1 MTTSLRPHQERTL
14 LALEAAHRRVKRVCV
29 VKPTGAGKSVTGRV
43 WAARRLGD
51 LGPGLV
57 LAHRIELLTQ
67 FRKHLAVEGV
77 DAGIVSPDHTSE
89 PWKKVQCASLDTLVA
104 RGEVPEAKWVIWDEA
119 HHSAAETWLPVLQ
132 AQPEALVLGLT
143 ATPQRSDGKPLGD
156 IYEELVIGA
165 EYSELIAA
173 GYLVPCRVLRPERY
187 LGSDFA
193 ADPVEA
199 WMEKATRMEGGRVV
213 SLRGF
218 IFSRTVTDAKQQAE
232 DLCRRGVRAACVDG
246 KMPDK
251 KRAAIMAAYEAGEL
265 DVLTNVHILTEGV
278 DIPDAQVCMLARS
291 PQHAGTYL
299 QMVGRVLRAFAGKAW
314 ALLID
319 LPGCSHEHG
328 IPTADRDYA
337 LSGRSIQTKGEALT
351 VCLKCGYTQRAAVRV
366 CEGCG
371 HERPKRATWN
381 GPKIWN
387 LELLEYYENT
397 GELEDAPAALKR
409 AEWDRLIDVCARKS
423 FGVSFAISEYGKTF
437 GDRPS
442 DALMKEIGEAERVA
456 ELKRLLRLQ
465 MQKGLKIGWISHAY
479 KQTFGAF
486 PSRALREAAGVPLPS
501 AEEWA
506 R

>member
-1 MTTSLRPHQERTL
+1 MTSLRPHQERTL

-67 FRKHLAVEGV
+67 FRKHLADVGV

-132 AQPEALVLGLT
+132 AQPDALVLGLT

-156 IYEELVIGA
+156 IYEELIVGA
-165 EYSELIAA
+165 EYSELLAA
-173 GYLVPCRVLRPERY
+173 GFLLPCRVRRPERY

-199 WMEKATRMEGGRVV
+199 WMEHAGGR
-213 SLRGF
+213 RGF

-232 DLCRRGVRAACVDG
+232 GLRRLGVRAECVDG
-246 KMPDK
+246 KMADK
-251 KRAAIMAAYEAGEL
+251 KRDAIMKAFAAGEL

-278 DIPDAQVCMLARS
+278 DVPNAEVCMLARS

-299 QMVGRVLRAFAGKAW
+299 QMVGRVLRPEFGIARPGET

-437 GDRPS
+437 GNRPS
-442 DALMKEIGEAERVA
+442 DALMKEIGETERVA